1 MKVGQKIKFNF
12 ANDEKEG
19 VIERLTDKK
28 VYLRVDFPRHKNKLV
43 IRKITA
49 LEAAVRNVDGI
60 DDVAG
65 LELLLVTHVEHEGIL
80 FVDHR
85 HQLVDTYGA
94 AAATGLVADEK
105 RQEQDEGPHQERMI
119 GDELK

>member
-49 LEAAVRNVDGI
+49 LEA
-60 DDVAG
+60 DV
-65 LELLLVTHVEHEGIL
+65 ESNKKK
-80 FVDHR
+80 
-85 HQLVDTYGA
+85 
-94 AAATGLVADEK
+94 EK
-105 RQEQDEGPHQERMI
+105 GKKEKKE
-119 GDELK
+119 KK